1 MKVIVKEYASLIPCL
16 ASLPKLLNVSNTS
29 TVLAKATT
37 GPAAFEDSQ
46 TDKAKLSFAVKTLHM
61 LAARHMLDGL
71 SAAGTKSYTGNH
83 HFYLVA
89 LFVKQKY
96 LFSLL

>member
-1 MKVIVKEYASLIPCL
+1 MICEVIKKEYASLFPCL
-16 ASLPKLLNVSNTS
+16 GSLPKLLNVSNFS

-61 LAARHMLDGL
+61 LAPRHVLNGL
-71 SAAGTKSYTGNH
+71 SAVGTQSYTGNH
-83 HFYLVA
+83 HF
-89 LFVKQKY
+89 
-96 LFSLL
+96 